1 MGQSIFGATKD
12 PKEVMKQNQR
22 AIKKAVRELERE
34 ISTQNK
40 NEAKLLTDI
49 KLLVKKGQMESARQ
63 AVKDL
68 QKCRQHIQKFHGLA
82 SNLKGVG
89 LKMQTVKS
97 YSDCFSSLQGVAKTM
112 KAMNKSLNSSVINS
126 ILADFMKENEHME
139 LNMERLDDVMDET
152 MGDQNSTQEEENI
165 FAQILDE
172 LGLASAGGVHAPSVS
187 KSDPVA
193 HTVAAQPIEETDDL
207 EARLNNLRK

>member
-40 NEAKLLTDI
+40 NEAKLLSDI
-49 KLLVKKGQMESARQ
+49 KALVKKGQMESARQ

-68 QKCRQHIQKFHGLA
+68 QKCRQHVQKFHGLA

-112 KAMNKSLNSSVINS
+112 KSMNKSLNSSVINK

-172 LGLASAGGVHAPSVS
+172 LGLASAGGVHAPSTS
-187 KSDPVA
+187 KSDPVT
-193 HTVAAQPIEETDDL
+193 HTVEAKPIEETDDL

>member
-1 MGQSIFGATKD
+1 MGQSLFGAEKD
-12 PKEVMKQNQR
+12 QKEILKQNQR

-40 NEAKLLTDI
+40 NETKILADVKQ
-49 KLLVKKGQMESARQ
+49 LVKKGQMESARQ

-68 QKCRQHIQKFHGLA
+68 QKCRAHIQKFHGLA

-97 YSDCFSSLQGVAKTM
+97 YQDCFTSLQGVAKAM
-112 KAMNKSLNSSVINS
+112 KTMNKSLNSSVINQ

-172 LGLASAGGVHAPSVS
+172 LGLASAGGAHAPSAS
-187 KSDPVA
+187 KSNHVPV
-193 HTVAAQPIEETDDL
+193 TVESKPIEEVDDL